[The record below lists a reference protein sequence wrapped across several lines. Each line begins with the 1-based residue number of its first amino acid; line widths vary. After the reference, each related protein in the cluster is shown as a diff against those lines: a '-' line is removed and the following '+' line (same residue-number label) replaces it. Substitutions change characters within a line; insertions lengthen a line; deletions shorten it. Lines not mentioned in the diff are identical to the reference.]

1 MRFIRYRL
9 FFFLILC
16 AFFISPHMQAEI
28 YRYVDDQGR
37 VQFSDNPNAN
47 YNVQAISS
55 GVSTSRNEVDVEALE
70 SKAQQLK
77 QNRLER
83 EKHANKLIQQK
94 RKARLKYQKALAKKK
109 KKKEACELARKKENL
124 AFRNRSKSRNLTA
137 MRKALEQ
144 YEKKRKMRIKK
155 CR

>member
-1 MRFIRYRL
+1 MRFIRYRS

-47 YNVQAISS
+47 YKVQAISS
-55 GVSTSRNEVDVEALE
+55 GVSTSRNDVDVEALE

-77 QNRLER
+77 QNRLDAVDR
-83 EKHANKLIQQK
+83 
-94 RKARLKYQKALAKKK
+94 Y
-109 KKKEACELARKKENL
+109 
-124 AFRNRSKSRNLTA
+124 
-137 MRKALEQ
+137 
-144 YEKKRKMRIKK
+144 
-155 CR
+155 

>member
-1 MRFIRYRL
+1 
-9 FFFLILC
+9 
-16 AFFISPHMQAEI
+16 MQAEI

-37 VQFSDNPNAN
+37 VQFSDNPNSN

-83 EKHANKLIQQK
+83 EKHANKLIQKK

-109 KKKEACELARKKENL
+109 KKEEACELARIKENL